1 MIAPAAPLTTPSANI
16 GNQAQASLFVSQA
29 LEAMKKA
36 APLVDP
42 SSPMGQAILSALK
55 SLGRHAGAAPPE
67 TQVPSLYGQLQD
79 AQRTAMQRLAL
90 QQIASKTAGAAPAAA
105 PSPPLQAGA
114 SPGSAP
120 AAPLAA

>member
-1 MIAPAAPLTTPSANI
+1 MIPAAPLTTPSANI

-90 QQIASKTAGAAPAAA
+90 QQIASKTAGAAPSAPTT
-105 PSPPLQAGA
+105 PSPPVGA
-114 SPGSAP
+114 APAAP